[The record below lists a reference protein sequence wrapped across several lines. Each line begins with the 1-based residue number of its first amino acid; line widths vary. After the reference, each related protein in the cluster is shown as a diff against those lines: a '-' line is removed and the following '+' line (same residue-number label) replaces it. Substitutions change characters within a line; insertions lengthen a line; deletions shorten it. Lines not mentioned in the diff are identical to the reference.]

1 MKDNFRNIL
10 ENIYRHQL
18 RLEIDRPEKVTEL
31 SIWQLLLRTV
41 RTKDDIKSRD
51 LDILFTSILYNRPYP
66 ASLYFNTL
74 QRIFRE
80 NDEGEGINKKIKIGY
95 TRAGIIKAY
104 LLQNYG
110 DKWEELNTVAL
121 NPDCNNKSYLCGRLF
136 AVLEGIQHQAKP
148 NLNQNLKDRFF
159 NSACR
164 TPQII
169 FPLAIKIANSHLKK
183 LPPKLQLYMHKKED
197 ELLDRITVHQTEGFP
212 ANLTPEEKG
221 VFILGYY
228 QEKEVAYK
236 LAAQRKAE
244 KAEYEAQHPKASNK
258 PKKDKTKKKDTKKKG
273 KTKKKE

>member
-1 MKDNFRNIL
+1 MEDNFGHIL

-18 RLEIDRPEKVTEL
+18 RLEIDRPENITEL
-31 SIWQLLLRTV
+31 SLWQLLYRTIGP
-41 RTKDDIKSRD
+41 KDDIKSRD
-51 LDILFTSILYNRPYP
+51 LDALFNSILYNRPYP

-74 QRIFRE
+74 QRIMVE
-80 NDEGEGINKKIKIGY
+80 KDKGEGANKTTKIGY

-110 DKWEELNTVAL
+110 EKWEELNTVAL
-121 NPDCNNKSYLCGRLF
+121 NPDYNNKSYLCGRLF

-148 NLNQNLKDRFF
+148 DLNKNIKDRFF

-164 TPQII
+164 TPKVI

-183 LPPKLQLYMHKKED
+183 LPPKLQLYMHKQEN
-197 ELLDRITVHQTEGFP
+197 ELLDRITVNQTEGFP
-212 ANLTPEEKG
+212 ANLTAEEKG

-228 QEKEVAYK
+228 QEKQIAYK

-244 KAEYEAQHPKASNK
+244 KTEYESQQKKSSSKNK
-258 PKKDKTKKKDTKKKG
+258 KEKD
-273 KTKKKE
+273 KKKEGKKNKNKRKE